1 MISVAIVEDNDP
13 LRHQYSAIL
22 EKAPG
27 FRCMGAYAD
36 AESALTALCGTD
48 SLPDVVLMDIMLP
61 GISGVDCVARLK
73 TALPAVNI
81 VMLTVYDD
89 SDLIFRA
96 LENGASGFLL
106 KRTSPADLLR
116 AIEEV
121 HGGGAPM
128 STNVARLVV
137 RSFRRGRASTD
148 ASENLTP
155 REEQVLQLVSRGL
168 INKEIAD
175 QLGVTVETVRQHL
188 KNIYTKL
195 HVRSRTEA
203 AMKFHGHG

>member
-1 MISVAIVEDNDP
+1 MISVAIIEDNDP
-13 LRHQYSAIL
+13 LRRQYAEIL

-27 FRCMGAYAD
+27 FHCAGTYPD
-36 AESALTALCGTD
+36 AESALAALASASGG
-48 SLPDVVLMDIMLP
+48 PDVVLMDIMLP
-61 GISGVDCVARLK
+61 GMSGVECVARLK
-73 TALPAVNI
+73 RLRPEVNI

-106 KRTSPADLLR
+106 KRTSPTDLLR

-128 STNVARLVV
+128 STHVARLVV
-137 RSFRRGRASTD
+137 RSFRRGQASADT
-148 ASENLTP
+148 SENLTP
-155 REEQVLQLVSRGL
+155 REEQVLHHVSRGL

-175 QLGVTVETVRQHL
+175 ELGVTVETIRQHL

-203 AMKFHGHG
+203 AMKFHGHQ

>member
-1 MISVAIVEDNDP
+1 MISVAIIEDNAP
-13 LRHQYSAIL
+13 LRRQYAEIL

-27 FRCMGAYAD
+27 FLCAGTYPD
-36 AESALTALCGTD
+36 AESALAALGGT
-48 SLPDVVLMDIMLP
+48 SAGPDVVLMDIMLP
-61 GISGVDCVARLK
+61 GMSGVECAARLK
-73 TALPAVNI
+73 RLRPEVNI

-106 KRTSPADLLR
+106 KRTSPADLLL

-128 STNVARLVV
+128 STHVARLVV
-137 RSFRRGRASTD
+137 RSFRRGQASAD

-155 REEQVLQLVSRGL
+155 REEQVLHHVSRGL

-175 QLGVTVETVRQHL
+175 ELGVTVETIRQHL